1 MLQLHDLGKLDAD
14 FQARTPQQEVH
25 LPAGASWIV
34 YTDSVL
40 HAAMA
45 GQHAFEQ
52 TFLLPPEGM
61 AAPDKAPIRI
71 LERLLDRPLG

>member
-52 TFLLPPEGM
+52 TFLLPPSGM
-61 AAPDKAPIRI
+61 ADPDKAPIRI